1 MGLASQPTT
10 THNYYII
17 MYSFLIEYLPWYDVE
32 LAPPTFHE
40 ANLTKFLLDIMQGD
54 LRPDM
59 VVV

>member
-1 MGLASQPTT
+1 
-10 THNYYII
+10 